1 MTLATLV
8 IAGDA
13 DSTGNGSNGAF
24 GNGSGSGAEAVATEA
39 AEPPERRAAPPPSVA
54 GFGGAGGVTG
64 STEGGGTVADFVAAA
79 FGLRGLSQRSQRI
92 PRVIAAP
99 HMKHFEAIG
108 RRLNLRSYARF
119 SCCRN
124 VIGFAAVWRG
134 SMKQIVVIGAGTMG
148 NGIAHTAAASGFD
161 VTLIDVGEV
170 FLERGMATISKNL
183 KRGVDKGKMTAEDKQ
198 QVLDRIR
205 ATSNIAAAAGAD
217 IVIEAIIENLAAKTQ
232 LFAQLDA
239 LTGADC
245 ILASNTSS
253 ISITKIAAATKRP
266 DKVIGM
272 HFMNPVPVMT
282 LVEVIR
288 GIATSD
294 ETYARVAELSKQ
306 MGKTAIE
313 VNDYPGFISN
323 RVLMPMINE
332 AIFALFEGVATA
344 ESIDGVMKLGM
355 NHPMGP
361 LTLADFIGLD
371 VCLAI
376 LRVLEEGFGDPKYRP
391 CPLLVKMV
399 DAGWLGRKSERGFY
413 DYRKT

>member
-1 MTLATLV
+1 
-8 IAGDA
+8 
-13 DSTGNGSNGAF
+13 
-24 GNGSGSGAEAVATEA
+24 
-39 AEPPERRAAPPPSVA
+39 
-54 GFGGAGGVTG
+54 
-64 STEGGGTVADFVAAA
+64 
-79 FGLRGLSQRSQRI
+79 
-92 PRVIAAP
+92 
-99 HMKHFEAIG
+99 MK
-108 RRLNLRSYARF
+108 N
-119 SCCRN
+119 
-124 VIGFAAVWRG
+124 
-134 SMKQIVVIGAGTMG
+134 IVVIGGGTMG

-161 VTLIDVGEV
+161 VTLVDVNEGILQRAV
-170 FLERGMATISKNL
+170 TTITANL
-183 KRGVDKGKMTAEDKQ
+183 QRGVDKGKMTAEERDAI
-198 QVLDRIR
+198 VGRIR
-205 ATSNIAAAAGAD
+205 PTTNVEAITEAD
-217 IVIEAIIENLAAKTQ
+217 IVIEAIIEQLQAKTE
-232 LFAQLDA
+232 LFAKLDKV
-239 LTGADC
+239 TRPDC

-253 ISITKIAAATKRP
+253 ISITKIAAATARP

-294 ETYARVAELSKQ
+294 ETWQKVEDLSKK

-332 AIFALFEGVATA
+332 AIFSLYEGVATREA
-344 ESIDGVMKLGM
+344 IDGVMKLGM

-376 LRVLEEGFGDPKYRP
+376 LRVLEQGFGDPKYRP

-399 DAGWLGRKSERGFY
+399 DAGWLGRKSGRGFY
-413 DYRKT
+413 EYSK